1 MYKTQRGWSSINYYT
16 LACCAALAAPS
27 FKKERKKEIKKFLSG
42 GFSVLW
48 QNNLKLSTEVK
59 NLEEI
64 AGNVYHNIKRLMSL
78 MNLLLYL
85 RIKATSSLVMRN
97 NFLAY

>member
-1 MYKTQRGWSSINYYT
+1 M
-16 LACCAALAAPS
+16 
-27 FKKERKKEIKKFLSG
+27 
-42 GFSVLW
+42 LW

-85 RIKATSSLVMRN
+85 RIKAMSSLVMRN

>member
-1 MYKTQRGWSSINYYT
+1 M
-16 LACCAALAAPS
+16 
-27 FKKERKKEIKKFLSG
+27 
-42 GFSVLW
+42 LW

-85 RIKATSSLVMRN
+85 RIKATSSLVMRKK
-97 NFLAY
+97 LSCLLKILLER